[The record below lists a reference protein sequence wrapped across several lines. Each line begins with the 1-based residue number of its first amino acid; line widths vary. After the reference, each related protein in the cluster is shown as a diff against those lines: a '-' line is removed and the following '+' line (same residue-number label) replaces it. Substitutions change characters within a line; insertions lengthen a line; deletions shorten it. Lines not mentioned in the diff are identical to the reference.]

1 MMSSLSQPVNLKNRI
16 HSLDLIRGF
25 AVLGILI
32 MNITSFSQ
40 IDMAYM
46 NPTIGAGLEG
56 YNQYFHGFN
65 YIFADTRFMSIF
77 SMLFGAGVV
86 LFTQRI
92 EAKGKRVAALHYKRM
107 FWLLIFGLIHAYFIW
122 AGDVLVAYAIC
133 GSLVF
138 FFRKKSIRTLF
149 IMVVILFLIPIS
161 FNFMTYYGMPKDAL
175 ESTFA
180 FFYPSTEQIALQ
192 TKIMQGSYME
202 QIPLR
207 IESALGLQTLVFM
220 IEIFWRTSAM
230 MLLGMILYRKGIL
243 SADKSTAYYKK
254 MIWWGFVPGL
264 ILSIIGLHQVY
275 ASEWSGAYVM
285 NIGANYKFVSG
296 LFMAL
301 GYIGLVILI
310 YKKGIFK
317 KLQNRLQAVGRMA
330 FTNYIGMSVICTLI
344 FNGHG
349 LGLFGTF
356 DRLQQFLI
364 VIGVWVIMLIVSP
377 LVLKKYQFGPLES
390 LWRKLTY
397 FSFKNS

>member
-1 MMSSLSQPVNLKNRI
+1 MPKGSQPIDLKNRI
-16 HSLDLIRGF
+16 HSLDLLRGF

-40 IDMAYM
+40 ISMAYM

-56 YNQYFHGFN
+56 YNQYFHAFN

-107 FWLLIFGLIHAYFIW
+107 FWLLLFGLIHAYFIW
-122 AGDVLVAYAIC
+122 VGDILVTYAIC

-149 IMVVILFLIPIS
+149 IMAVILFLIPIS
-161 FNFMTYYGMPKDAL
+161 LKFMTYYGMPADAL

-180 FFYPSTEQIALQ
+180 FFHPSAEQIASQ
-192 TKIMQGSYME
+192 TQAMRGSYLE
-202 QIPLR
+202 QMPLR
-207 IESALGLQTLVFM
+207 VEDAIQIQTLVFM
-220 IEIFWRTSAM
+220 IEMFWRASAM

-243 SADKSTAYYKK
+243 SAEKSTAYYKK
-254 MIWWGFVPGL
+254 LMWVGFVPGL
-264 ILSIIGLHQVY
+264 ILSGIGLSQVY
-275 ASEWSGAYVM
+275 ASEWNAAYVM

-301 GYIGLVILI
+301 GYIGLVIWC

-317 KLQNRLQAVGRMA
+317 KFQNRLRATGRMA

-349 LGLFGTF
+349 LGLFGTL

-364 VIGVWVIMLIVSP
+364 VISVWVLILIISP
-377 LVLKKYQFGPLES
+377 LVLKNYRLGPLEW

-397 FSFKNS
+397 FSLKN

>member
-1 MMSSLSQPVNLKNRI
+1 MSSLSQPINLKNRI

-40 IDMAYM
+40 ISMAYM

-77 SMLFGAGVV
+77 SILFGAGVV

-92 EAKGKRVAALHYKRM
+92 EAKGRRVVALHYKRM

-122 AGDVLVAYAIC
+122 AGDILVAYAIC

-138 FFRKKSIRTLF
+138 FFRKKSIRTLL
-149 IMVVILFLIPIS
+149 IMTVILFLIPICL
-161 FNFMTYYGMPKDAL
+161 NYMTYYGMPEEAL

-180 FFYPSTEQIALQ
+180 FFYPSTEQIAAQ
-192 TKIMQGSYME
+192 TKIMQGSYIE
-202 QIPLR
+202 QMPLR
-207 IESALGLQTLVFM
+207 IENALELQTLVFM
-220 IEIFWRTSAM
+220 IDTFWRTSAM

-243 SADKSTAYYKK
+243 SGDNSTAYYKN
-254 MIWWGFVPGL
+254 MIWVGFVPGL
-264 ILSIIGLHQVY
+264 IISSLGLNQVY
-275 ASEWSGAYVM
+275 SSDWSGAYVM

-296 LFMAL
+296 LLMAL
-301 GYIGLVILI
+301 GYIGLVIWI

-317 KLQNRLQAVGRMA
+317 KLQNRLQATGRMA

-364 VIGVWVIMLIVSP
+364 VMGVWVIMLIISP
-377 LVLKKYQFGPLES
+377 KVLKKYQFGPLES
-390 LWRKLTY
+390 MWRKLTY

>member
-1 MMSSLSQPVNLKNRI
+1 MTSLSQPINLKNRI

-40 IDMAYM
+40 ISMAYM

-77 SMLFGAGVV
+77 SILFGAGVV

-92 EAKGKRVAALHYKRM
+92 EAKGRRVVALHYKRM

-122 AGDVLVAYAIC
+122 AGDILVAYAIC

-138 FFRKKSIRTLF
+138 FFRKKSIRTLL
-149 IMVVILFLIPIS
+149 IMTVILFLIPICL
-161 FNFMTYYGMPKDAL
+161 NYMTYYGMPEEAL

-180 FFYPSTEQIALQ
+180 FFYPSTEQIAAQ
-192 TKIMQGSYME
+192 TKIMQGSYIE
-202 QIPLR
+202 QMPLR
-207 IESALGLQTLVFM
+207 IENALELQTLVFM
-220 IEIFWRTSAM
+220 IDTFWRTSAM

-243 SADKSTAYYKK
+243 SGDNSTAYYKN
-254 MIWWGFVPGL
+254 MIWVGFVPGL
-264 ILSIIGLHQVY
+264 IISSVGLNQVY
-275 ASEWSGAYVM
+275 SSDWSGAYVM

-296 LFMAL
+296 LLMAL
-301 GYIGLVILI
+301 GYIGLVIWI

-317 KLQNRLQAVGRMA
+317 KLQNRLQATGRMA

-364 VIGVWVIMLIVSP
+364 VMGVWVIMLIISP
-377 LVLKKYQFGPLES
+377 KVLKKYQFGPLES
-390 LWRKLTY
+390 MWRKLTY

>member
-1 MMSSLSQPVNLKNRI
+1 MSSLYQPINLKNRI

-40 IDMAYM
+40 INIAYM
-46 NPTIGAGLEG
+46 NPTIGAGLQG
-56 YNQYFHGFN
+56 YNKYFHGFN

-77 SMLFGAGVV
+77 SMLFGAGMV

-92 EAKGKRVAALHYKRM
+92 EAKGKRVATLHFKRM
-107 FWLLIFGLIHAYFIW
+107 FWLLLFGLIHAYFIW
-122 AGDVLVAYAIC
+122 VGDILVAYAIC

-149 IMVVILFLIPIS
+149 IMAVILFLVPIS
-161 FNFMTYYGMPKDAL
+161 LNFMTYYGMPKDAL

-180 FFYPSTEQIALQ
+180 FFYPSTEQIALE
-192 TKIMQGSYME
+192 TKIMQGSYLDQM
-202 QIPLR
+202 PLR
-207 IESALGLQTLVFM
+207 LENAIGLQTIVFM

-230 MLLGMILYRKGIL
+230 MLFGMILYRKGIL

-254 MIWWGFVPGL
+254 MIWVGFVPGL
-264 ILSIIGLHQVY
+264 ILSIIGLDQVY

-285 NIGANYKFVSG
+285 NIGANYKFLSG
-296 LFMAL
+296 LFMASS
-301 GYIGLVILI
+301 YIGLLIWI

-317 KLQNRLQAVGRMA
+317 KLQNRLQATGRMA

-356 DRLQQFLI
+356 DRLQQFVI
-364 VIGVWVIMLIVSP
+364 VIGIWVTMLIISP
-377 LVLKKYQFGPLES
+377 LVLKKFQYGPLEW

>member
-1 MMSSLSQPVNLKNRI
+1 MPKGSQPIDLKNRI
-16 HSLDLIRGF
+16 HSLDLLRGF

-40 IDMAYM
+40 ISMAYM

-56 YNQYFHGFN
+56 YNQYFHAFN

-107 FWLLIFGLIHAYFIW
+107 FWLLLFGLIHAYFIW
-122 AGDVLVAYAIC
+122 VGDILVTYAIC

-149 IMVVILFLIPIS
+149 IMAVILFLIPIS
-161 FNFMTYYGMPKDAL
+161 LKFMTYYGMPADAL

-180 FFYPSTEQIALQ
+180 FFHPSAEQIASQ
-192 TKIMQGSYME
+192 TQAMRGSYLE
-202 QIPLR
+202 QMPLR
-207 IESALGLQTLVFM
+207 VEDAIQIQTLVFM
-220 IEIFWRTSAM
+220 IEMFWRASAM

-243 SADKSTAYYKK
+243 SAEKSTAYYKK
-254 MIWWGFVPGL
+254 LMWVGFVPGL
-264 ILSIIGLHQVY
+264 ILSGIGLSQVY
-275 ASEWSGAYVM
+275 ASEWNAAYVM

-301 GYIGLVILI
+301 GYIGLVIWC

-317 KLQNRLQAVGRMA
+317 KFQNRLRATGRMA
-330 FTNYIGMSVICTLI
+330 FTNYIGMSVICTLL

-349 LGLFGTF
+349 LGLFGTL

-364 VIGVWVIMLIVSP
+364 VISVWVLILIISP
-377 LVLKKYQFGPLES
+377 LVLKNYRLGPLEW

-397 FSFKNS
+397 FSLKN

>member
-1 MMSSLSQPVNLKNRI
+1 MSSLSQPINLKNRI

-40 IDMAYM
+40 INMAYM

-107 FWLLIFGLIHAYFIW
+107 FWLLLFGLIHAYFIW
-122 AGDVLVAYAIC
+122 VGDVLVAYAIC

-149 IMVVILFLIPIS
+149 IMAVILFLIPIS
-161 FNFMTYYGMPKDAL
+161 LNFMTYYGMPEEAL

-180 FFYPSTEQIALQ
+180 FFYPSTEQIALE
-192 TKIMQGSYME
+192 TEIMQGSYLE
-202 QIPLR
+202 QMPLR
-207 IESALGLQTLVFM
+207 LENALGLQTLVFM
-220 IEIFWRTSAM
+220 IETFWRTSAM

-243 SADKSTAYYKK
+243 SGDKSTAYYKK
-254 MIWWGFVPGL
+254 MIWVGFVPGL
-264 ILSIIGLHQVY
+264 ILSSIGLSQVY
-275 ASEWSGAYVM
+275 TSEWSGAYVM
-285 NIGANYKFVSG
+285 NIGANYKFISG

-301 GYIGLVILI
+301 GYIGLVIWI
-310 YKKGIFK
+310 YKKEIFK
-317 KLQNRLQAVGRMA
+317 KLQNRLQATGRMA
-330 FTNYIGMSVICTLI
+330 FTNYIGMSIICTFI

-364 VIGVWVIMLIVSP
+364 VIAVWVIMLIISP
-377 LVLKKYQFGPLES
+377 LVLKKHQFGPLEW

-397 FSFKNS
+397 FSFQNS